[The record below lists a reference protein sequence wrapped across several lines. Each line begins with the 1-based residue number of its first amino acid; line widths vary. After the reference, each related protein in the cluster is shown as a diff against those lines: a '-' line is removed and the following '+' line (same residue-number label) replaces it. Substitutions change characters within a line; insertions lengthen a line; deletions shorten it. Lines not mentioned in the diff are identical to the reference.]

1 MRPPDAAAIVLLAP
15 LAMLW
20 CAAPSAAQPHPGEP
34 ATGRSFVTDA
44 RGLEL
49 GATSGMLI
57 IFPTFGGHVSLPVT
71 PRHNLEVSSE
81 VAPWVIDFDEGG
93 DLLLVTQIQVR
104 RPFRRGPPGGQRS
117 LIVGVSAVTV
127 GDRRRDLD
135 GRETWDFLTTLRP
148 HGGISWQWWKGP
160 HLDVRLDVLGVLT
173 GNVIGIPAPRASV
186 SMVWHRQRVAS

>member
-1 MRPPDAAAIVLLAP
+1 M
-15 LAMLW
+15 
-20 CAAPSAAQPHPGEP
+20 
-34 ATGRSFVTDA
+34 
-44 RGLEL
+44 
-49 GATSGMLI
+49 
-57 IFPTFGGHVSLPVT
+57 
-71 PRHNLEVSSE
+71 
-81 VAPWVIDFDEGG
+81 
-93 DLLLVTQIQVR
+93 
-104 RPFRRGPPGGQRS
+104 
-117 LIVGVSAVTV
+117 GVSAVTV